1 MPSPTPRPQGFA
13 VGRRKHGGQTRHSVA
28 LAYSRDLAG
37 VAGADAASSRPAPMA
52 KRLRKN
58 HDGARST
65 VVHTRTIDFEG
76 GLKEGGEGALCM
88 FAESGAEMVS
98 VEGYRYD

>member
-58 HDGARST
+58 HDGARCT
-65 VVHTRTIDFEG
+65 FVHTRTIDFEG
-76 GLKEGGEGALCM
+76 GVKGRGGGCIVHVCRV
-88 FAESGAEMVS
+88 GR
-98 VEGYRYD
+98 GNG

>member
-58 HDGARST
+58 HDGARRT
-65 VVHTRTIDFEG
+65 YVHTRTIDFQG
-76 GLKEGGEGALCM
+76 GLTLTQ
-88 FAESGAEMVS
+88 
-98 VEGYRYD
+98 R

>member
-37 VAGADAASSRPAPMA
+37 VAGADAASSRPAPMLNDFA
-52 KRLRKN
+52 KTTTALAVRTFT
-58 HDGARST
+58 HARST
-65 VVHTRTIDFEG
+65 FKG
-76 GLKEGGEGALCM
+76 G
-88 FAESGAEMVS
+88 
-98 VEGYRYD
+98 

>member
-58 HDGARST
+58 HDGARRT
-65 VVHTRTIDFEG
+65 YVHTRTIDFEG
-76 GLKEGGEGALCM
+76 GLRGGGGCIVHVCRV
-88 FAESGAEMVS
+88 GC
-98 VEGYRYD
+98 GNG